1 METFAI
7 HKNAMVAPLKARMT
21 LDLIRGK
28 KATTAV
34 NILKNTNTK
43 SSVLILKVLESAMAN
58 ATNNFGAKVEDLKVS
73 ECYINPGVVYR
84 RWKPAS
90 RSRVDR
96 RDKRTSHIT
105 VKVSDGK
112 EA

>member
-28 KATTAV
+28 KATTAI

-43 SSVLILKVLESAMAN
+43 SARLIEKVLNSAIAN